1 MIKLVWAEDLHGG
14 IGLGNKLPWKIKEE
28 MEHFVKTTI
37 NQVVVMGSNTYAS
50 IGKPLPNRENI
61 VLSFNE
67 NKKIDGVKVYNSV
80 DQILRDYQDKD
91 VYVIGGKK
99 TFEAFWDIADELI
112 VSVIQE
118 IYDCDLFMDRINL
131 NRFVLVKEENHDLF
145 VVKYYLR
152 KYGTK

>member
-1 MIKLVWAEDLHGG
+1 
-14 IGLGNKLPWKIKEE
+14 

-99 TFEAFWDIADELI
+99 TFEAF
-112 VSVIQE
+112 
-118 IYDCDLFMDRINL
+118 
-131 NRFVLVKEENHDLF
+131 
-145 VVKYYLR
+145 
-152 KYGTK
+152 